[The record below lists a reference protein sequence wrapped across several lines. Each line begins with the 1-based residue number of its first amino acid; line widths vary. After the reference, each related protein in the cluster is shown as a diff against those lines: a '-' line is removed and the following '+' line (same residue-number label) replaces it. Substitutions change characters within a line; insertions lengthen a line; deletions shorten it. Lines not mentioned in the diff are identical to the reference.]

1 MSLKGEERNM
11 KKYKLVACGGTFDYF
26 HKGHEAIIKK
36 ACEAGKQVVLGITT
50 DKYVASHKQGL
61 KIGSYS
67 KRKKEVEC
75 FLGKEEL
82 KNVEIVPLADH
93 EGLAVSS
100 AGLQAIVATEN
111 TEKVAHLINAKRV
124 KNGLLP
130 LAVIM
135 VPLVID
141 QIGIPISSTRIR
153 NGEISRNGKSWVKKE
168 WLMKNLILPIVL
180 RQEFQKPWGEVVGEI
195 VFEKNHPCITVG
207 DITTIYANKHNIGQ
221 QLSVVDYIVERKKRF
236 SSLEQLG
243 FSGAETVHFIAN
255 PHGVIVKEMWPLMK
269 KCFTSLFKNRAVI
282 LVNGEED
289 LCVAP
294 LLLLAPLGYRVYYG
308 QPNNGMVKV
317 DVTEE
322 MKGKVHELISQM
334 KLL

>member
-36 ACEAGKQVVLGITT
+36 ACEVGEQVVLGITT

-61 KIGSYS
+61 KISSYS
-67 KRKKEVEC
+67 KRKKEVEH
-75 FLGKEEL
+75 FLNAEGL
-82 KNVEIVPLADH
+82 KHVRIVPLEDN
-93 EGLAVSS
+93 EGTTVSRS
-100 AGLQAIVATEN
+100 DLQALVVTEN
-111 TEKVAHLINAKRV
+111 TIKTAGLINARRV
-124 KNGLLP
+124 KHGFSP
-130 LAVIM
+130 LEIIN
-135 VPLVID
+135 VPLILD
-141 QIGIPISSTRIR
+141 QMDIPISSTRIR

-168 WLMKNLILPIVL
+168 WLMKNLILPIIL

-195 VFEKNHPCITVG
+195 VFKKNHPCITVG

-308 QPNNGMVKV
+308 QPNKGMVKV